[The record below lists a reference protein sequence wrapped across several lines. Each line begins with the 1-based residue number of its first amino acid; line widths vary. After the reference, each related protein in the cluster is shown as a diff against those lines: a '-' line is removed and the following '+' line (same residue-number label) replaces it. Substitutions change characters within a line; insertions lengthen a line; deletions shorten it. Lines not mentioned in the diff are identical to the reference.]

1 MEWQVIVALVLAI
14 PIILV
19 PAALVWYINTGGI
32 FLAIKE
38 VRARQAAREKKPTTV
53 AETGGR

>member
-1 MEWQVIVALVLAI
+1 MEWQVIVALVVAI

-38 VRARQAAREKKPTTV
+38 VRTRRAAREKKPTTM